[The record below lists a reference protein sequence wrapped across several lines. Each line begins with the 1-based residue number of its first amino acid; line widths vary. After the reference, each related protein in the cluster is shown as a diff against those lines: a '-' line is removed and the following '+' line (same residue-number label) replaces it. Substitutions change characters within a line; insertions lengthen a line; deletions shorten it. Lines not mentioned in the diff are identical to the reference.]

1 MSDQATISDG
11 RNKPTDNEVREAV
24 KTLLRYTG
32 DDPTREGLLETP
44 ERVRKAW
51 NEWFAG
57 YESDPKEHLYK
68 WFEHVGGYDE
78 IVVLRDIR
86 LESFCEH
93 HIAPIVGTCHIAY
106 LPKDKVVGLSKLAR
120 VADGFSKRLQV
131 QERLTAQIADAIED
145 VLDPLGVAVLIEA
158 SHLCTAT
165 RGVHKPSSR
174 MVTSAM
180 RGVFRS
186 EPSARLEVMSLF
198 SDRK

>member
-1 MSDQATISDG
+1 MSDQVNVANNVEKPSD
-11 RNKPTDNEVREAV
+11 DEVRDAV
-24 KTLLRYTG
+24 KVLLRYTG

-51 NEWFAG
+51 TEWFAG
-57 YESDPKEHLYK
+57 YDSDPKEHLYK

-78 IVVLRDIR
+78 IVVLKDIR

-93 HIAPIVGTCHIAY
+93 HIAPIVGTVHIAY

-120 VADGFSKRLQV
+120 VADGYSKRMQV
-131 QERLTAQIADAIED
+131 QERLTAQIADAIEE
-145 VLDPLGVAVLIEA
+145 VLDPRAVAVLIEA

-180 RGVFRS
+180 RGLFR
-186 EPSARLEVMSLF
+186 EDGAARAEVMALF
-198 SDRK
+198 K

>member
-1 MSDQATISDG
+1 MSDQVNVANNVGKPSD
-11 RNKPTDNEVREAV
+11 DEVRDAV
-24 KTLLRYTG
+24 KVLLRYTG

-51 NEWFAG
+51 TEWFAG
-57 YESDPKEHLYK
+57 YDSDPKEHLYK

-78 IVVLRDIR
+78 IVVLKDIR

-93 HIAPIVGTCHIAY
+93 HIAPIVGTVHIAY

-120 VADGFSKRLQV
+120 VADGYSKRMQV
-131 QERLTAQIADAIED
+131 QERLTAQIADAIEE
-145 VLDPLGVAVLIEA
+145 VLDPRAVAVLIEA

-165 RGVHKPSSR
+165 RGVHKPNSR

-180 RGVFRS
+180 RGLFR
-186 EPSARLEVMSLF
+186 EDGAARAEVMALF
-198 SDRK
+198 K

>member
-1 MSDQATISDG
+1 MSDQVEVGNNLT
-11 RNKPTDNEVREAV
+11 KPTDEEVREAV
-24 KTLLRYTG
+24 RVLLRYTG

-51 NEWFAG
+51 DEWFCG
-57 YESDPKEHLYK
+57 YQFDPKEHLNK

-78 IVVLRDIR
+78 IVVLKDIR
-86 LESFCEH
+86 LESHCEH
-93 HIAPIVGTCHIAY
+93 HVTPIVGKCHIAY

-120 VADGFSKRLQV
+120 VADGYSKRMQV
-131 QERLTAQIADAIED
+131 QERLTAQIADAIEE
-145 VLDPLGVAVLIEA
+145 VLAPRAVAVVIEA

-180 RGVFRS
+180 RGLFRADAA
-186 EPSARLEVMSLF
+186 ARAEVMSLF
-198 SDRK
+198 KG

>member
-1 MSDQATISDG
+1 MSDQATITDG

-68 WFEHVGGYDE
+68 WFKHVGGYDE